1 MERRFFVK
9 FGNENQILDQMG
21 VQNLFKVALL
31 RNKDIRSLFVLEI
44 DNRLNE
50 VEGRII
56 ANGFGLIAEY
66 NQCIENGDSPLD
78 ALKEWD
84 IC

>member
-56 ANGFGLIAEY
+56 ANGFGLSAEY
-66 NQCIENGDSPLD
+66 SMEIENGETPFN

-84 IC
+84 II

>member
-31 RNKDIRSLFVLEI
+31 RNKDIRSLFVLEV

-56 ANGFGLIAEY
+56 ANGFGLTAEY

>member
-56 ANGFGLIAEY
+56 ANGFGLTEEY
-66 NQCIENGDSPLD
+66 NQCIESGDSPLD